1 MHPKLAQNSKDYRLK
16 GFVVIRVA
24 ESNEINKLKKILV
37 RHISEKI
44 FRKKIAAS
52 RINEHMYHLT
62 DFVEKLHQKKMTAS
76 NRHLKRM
83 PAILKSIIK
92 KNVPKF
98 EKIIEAKIN
107 NIWDEGYGSWGFR
120 LIRPQSN
127 DGYQW
132 SCKAWGPA
140 KKVVS
145 LIVPIFGRNSNSL
158 PLFAE
163 NSHDVRLKGRI
174 IKSLHCSTEKR
185 VNPRDLRKLKIAS
198 FKIKKG
204 EGILYSPHCFHSENN
219 VKSDQ
224 SRLSLELR
232 FETK

>member
-1 MHPKLAQNSKDYRLK
+1 MHPKLAQNSKTYKEK
-16 GFVVIRVA
+16 GFVVIRVV
-24 ESNEINKLKKILV
+24 ESNEVNKLKKILV

-62 DFVEKLHQKKMTAS
+62 NLVEKLHQKKMTAK
-76 NRHLKRM
+76 NRHFKRM
-83 PAILKSIIK
+83 PAIIKGMIK
-92 KNVPKF
+92 KNVPKI
-98 EKIIEAKIN
+98 EKIIDAKIN
-107 NIWDEGYGSWGFR
+107 SIWDEGYGSWGFR

-158 PLFAE
+158 PQFAE
-163 NSHDVRLKGRI
+163 NSRDIRLKGCI

-185 VNPRDLRKLKIAS
+185 VNAGDLRKLKIAC

-204 EGILYSPHCFHSENN
+204 EGILFSPNCFHSENN
-219 VKSDQ
+219 ENSDQ
-224 SRLSLELR
+224 SRLSLEIR

>member
-1 MHPKLAQNSKDYRLK
+1 MHPKLAQNRKNYRQK

-24 ESNEINKLKKILV
+24 ESNEINNLKKILV

-44 FRKKIAAS
+44 FRKKIEAS

-62 DFVEKLHQKKMTAS
+62 NLVEKLHQKKMTAN
-76 NRHLKRM
+76 NRHFKRM
-83 PAILKSIIK
+83 PAILRGMIK

-107 NIWDEGYGSWGFR
+107 SIWDEGYGSWGFR

-145 LIVPIFGRNSNSL
+145 LIVPIFGRNTNSL

-163 NSHDVRLKGRI
+163 NSRDVRLKGHI
-174 IKSLHCSTEKR
+174 NKSIHCSTEKR
-185 VNPRDLRKLKIAS
+185 VNPRDLRKLKIAC

-204 EGILYSPHCFHSENN
+204 DGILFSPNCFHSENN
-219 VKSDQ
+219 VRSDQ